1 MDKQR
6 QGEIAL
12 MLVRMYI
19 NKKGIPAL
27 DDVKLG
33 INKIAKVTGLSVAEL
48 LQFVD
53 GILSDTLKQTV

>member
-1 MDKQR
+1 
-6 QGEIAL
+6 